1 MIRTIYLEDE
11 QATLRV
17 AENFQQKLL
26 PGLLICL
33 TGTLGAGKTCF
44 VRGCLRAG
52 GHTGAVKSPTF
63 TIVEEYKLDE
73 IPIYHMDLYRLGDPE
88 ELEYLG
94 IRDYLAPGAICF
106 IEWPERGSGV
116 LPVPD
121 ITVTLT
127 MEGDGREIELKGI
140 SQRGKDIIATMDLSK

>member
-1 MIRTIYLEDE
+1 VIRTIYLEDE

-17 AENFQQKLL
+17 AGNFQQKLL

-52 GHTGAVKSPTF
+52 GYTGAVKSPTF
-63 TIVEEYKLDE
+63 TIVEEYRLDE
-73 IPIYHMDLYRLGDPE
+73 INIFHMDLYRLSEPL

-94 IRDYLAPGAICF
+94 IRDYLAPDAICF
-106 IEWPERGSGV
+106 IEWPERGTGV
-116 LPVPD
+116 LPLPD
-121 ITVTLT
+121 IVVRFT
-127 MEGDGREIELKGI
+127 MEASGRRLELEGI
-140 SQRGKDIIATMDLSK
+140 SQRGQLIIASMDLNN